1 MAYNRQGYSMAT
13 TKQKETIG
21 LIDADILA
29 YKCSA
34 VNEIRV
40 TWNEGEE
47 PSQYPKDI
55 ELAYK
60 AMDTQ
65 IGKWMEQL
73 KLTSVVICLTDKNN
87 FRKKILQ
94 SYKENRRGL
103 IKPLQL
109 QALKDYLSDNYESY
123 IRPDLEADDIMG
135 ILSTHPTLYP
145 GEKIIISADK
155 DLTQIPGMYFNPDKD
170 TKARLITKEEGDYF
184 HYMQT
189 LQGDPADGYK
199 GAPGIG
205 PKKATFILANEAGT
219 PWTRIVSAFETKGLT
234 EEDAL
239 VQAQVARICQYEN
252 YDYHKAK
259 VIPWQPEAN

>member
-1 MAYNRQGYSMAT
+1 MAS
-13 TKQKETIG
+13 TKQKEKVG

-29 YKCSA
+29 YKVAA
-34 VNEIRV
+34 VNETRID
-40 TWNEGEE
+40 WDQDKNI
-47 PSQYPKDI
+47 SQYPHDI
-55 ELAYK
+55 EVAIK
-60 AMDTQ
+60 AIDTQ
-65 IGKWMEQL
+65 IGKWMTL
-73 KLTSVVICLTDKNN
+73 LDLTSVVICLTDKKN
-87 FRKKILQ
+87 FRSKILD

-103 IKPLQL
+103 IKPLLL
-109 QALKDYLSDNYESY
+109 QPLKDYMAENYQSY

-184 HYMQT
+184 HHMQT

-199 GAPGIG
+199 GCPGIG
-205 PKKATFILANEAGT
+205 PKKAEFILANNHGT
-219 PWTRIVSAFETKGLT
+219 PWEQIVHTFETKGLT

-252 YDYHKAK
+252 YNYDTAE
-259 VIPWQPEAN
+259 VIPWTPEEN

>member
-1 MAYNRQGYSMAT
+1 MAT
-13 TKQKETIG
+13 TKQKETIA

-40 TWNEGEE
+40 TWSEGEE

-55 ELAYK
+55 QLAYD
-60 AMDTQ
+60 AMDNQ

-73 KLTSVVICLTDKNN
+73 KLTSVVICLTDRNN
-87 FRKKILQ
+87 FRKKILE

-109 QALKDYLSDNYESY
+109 QALKDYLAENYESY

-135 ILSTHPTLYP
+135 ILSTHPTLYQ
-145 GEKIIISADK
+145 GKKIIISSDK
-155 DLTQIPGMYFNPDKD
+155 DLTQIPGWYFNPDKD

-199 GAPGIG
+199 GCPGIG
-205 PKKATFILANEAGT
+205 PKKATFILDNEHGT
-219 PWTRIVSAFETKGLT
+219 PWEKIVSAFKTKGLT

-252 YDYHKAK
+252 YDYNKAE
-259 VIPWQPEAN
+259 VIPWQPETI

>member
-1 MAYNRQGYSMAT
+1 MAS
-13 TKQKETIG
+13 TKQKEKIG

-40 TWNEGEE
+40 DWDQDKNF
-47 PSQYPKDI
+47 SQYAKDI
-55 ELAYK
+55 QLAYN
-60 AMDTQ
+60 AMDSQ
-65 IGKWMEQL
+65 IGRWMTQL

-87 FRKKILQ
+87 FRKKILE

-103 IKPLQL
+103 TKPLQL
-109 QALKDYLSDNYESY
+109 QALKDYLSEKYESY
-123 IRPDLEADDIMG
+123 IRPDLEADDILG

-145 GEKIIISADK
+145 GEKIIISSDK

-205 PKKATFILANEAGT
+205 PKKATFILANDHGT
-219 PWTRIVSAFETKGLT
+219 PWEQIVSAFETKGLT
-234 EEDAL
+234 ESDAL
-239 VQAQVARICQYEN
+239 VQAQVARICQYQN
-252 YDYHKAK
+252 YDYNKAE
-259 VIPWQPEAN
+259 VIPWTPEET